1 MLSILLTEFYTGSE
15 INHLISLAKKHFTIS
30 YSEKLKSC
38 K

>member
-1 MLSILLTEFYTGSE
+1 MLSMLLIEFYTGSE
-15 INHLISLAKKHFTIS
+15 INHLIGLAKKNFTIP